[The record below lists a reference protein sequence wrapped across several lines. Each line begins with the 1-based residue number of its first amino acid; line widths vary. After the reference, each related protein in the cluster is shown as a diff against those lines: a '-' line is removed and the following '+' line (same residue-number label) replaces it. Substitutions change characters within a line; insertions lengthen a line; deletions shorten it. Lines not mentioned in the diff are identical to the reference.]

1 MVNKVTLRDLIDF
14 AYAINSRSLLDQLK
28 YVMGEELEE
37 IQRGQ
42 HEPEDQKNQGDPVYI
57 LQINCGNKT
66 PEENLVIC
74 EMLGLTDAAETWR
87 SQIDQRGNVLNPNH
101 IKDR

>member
-1 MVNKVTLRDLIDF
+1 
-14 AYAINSRSLLDQLK
+14 
-28 YVMGEELEE
+28 MGEEELEE

-42 HEPEDQKNQGDPVYI
+42 HDPEDQKNQGDPVYI

-74 EMLGLTDAAETWR
+74 EMLGITDAAETWR
-87 SQIDQRGNVLNPNH
+87 IQIDQRGNVLNPNH
-101 IKDR
+101 LNDR